1 MGRKIQIA
9 HEAPLSLMPFIRQV
23 TDYDYALVHLFED
36 KEIGEIY
43 RSFFIESMKM
53 GRKVILDNSIFELG
67 EAFDIGRFFW
77 HVEKLLPTEYI
88 IPDVFQDS
96 KGTLKNVED
105 WFQLVNEMNP
115 EILNQCKAIGVVQGK
130 TEKECI
136 ECYKALASN
145 PNIYKIAI
153 PFDFEWYQDK
163 NRIKHKEIAYYR
175 GRQNFVMKLS
185 DLFVELGIKKPIHL
199 LGCALPQEFGF
210 YKNIGCGVTNIE
222 SIDTSN
228 PVLHGMEG
236 YRYTDEWL
244 DFKSSTKMATIMGES
259 ATPQQVADV
268 FYNIGKFRESVI

>member
-1 MGRKIQIA
+1 MRKTFQIA

-36 KEIGEIY
+36 KEIGGPY
-43 RSFFIESMKM
+43 KNFFVESMKM

-67 EAFDIGRFFW
+67 EAFDVGEFFS
-77 HVEKLLPTEYI
+77 HVQDLLPTEYI

-105 WFQLVNEMNP
+105 WFQLVNDLNP
-115 EILNQCKAIGVVQGK
+115 AILIKCKAIGVVQGK
-130 TEKECI
+130 TEEECI
-136 ECYKALASN
+136 ECYKALASH

-153 PFDFEWYQDK
+153 PFDFEWYQEQ
-163 NRIKHKEIAYYR
+163 NRLFQKEIAYMV
-175 GRQNFVMKLS
+175 GRRHFVMKLS
-185 DLFVELGIKKPIHL
+185 RIGELLPVKPLHL
-199 LGCALPQEFGF
+199 LGCALPQEFIY
-210 YKNIGCGVTNIE
+210 YKNVVPGLLYIE

-244 DFKSSTKMATIMGES
+244 NFKSSTKMATIMEEG

-268 FYNIGKFRESVI
+268 FYNIGKFRESII

>member
-1 MGRKIQIA
+1 MRKTFQIA

-36 KEIGEIY
+36 KELGEPY
-43 RSFFIESMKM
+43 KNFFVESMKM

-67 EAFDIGRFFW
+67 EAFDVGKFFW
-77 HVEKLLPTEYI
+77 YVQDLTPTEYI

-115 EILNQCKAIGVVQGK
+115 AILIKCKAIGVVQGK
-130 TEKECI
+130 TEEECI

-153 PFDFEWYQDK
+153 PFDFEWYQEQNK
-163 NRIKHKEIAYYR
+163 LSQKEIAYMV
-175 GRQNFVMKLS
+175 GRRRFVMELS
-185 DLFVELGIKKPIHL
+185 RIDELLPIKPLHL
-199 LGCALPQEFGF
+199 LGCALPQEFIYYRNVVPGLL
-210 YKNIGCGVTNIE
+210 YIE

-244 DFKSSTKMATIMGES
+244 DFKSSTKMATIMGEG

-268 FYNIGKFRESVI
+268 FYNIGKFRESII

>member
-1 MGRKIQIA
+1 MRKTFQIA

-36 KEIGEIY
+36 KELGGPY
-43 RSFFIESMKM
+43 KNFFVESMKM

-67 EAFDIGRFFW
+67 EAFDVGKFFW
-77 HVEKLLPTEYI
+77 HVQDLLPTEYI

-115 EILNQCKAIGVVQGK
+115 AILTRCKAIGVVQGK
-130 TEKECI
+130 TEEECI

-153 PFDFEWYQDK
+153 PFDFEWYQEQS
-163 NRIKHKEIAYYR
+163 RLSLKEVAYMV
-175 GRQNFVMKLS
+175 GRRHFVMKLS
-185 DLFVELGIKKPIHL
+185 TIDKLLPIKPLHL
-199 LGCALPQEFGF
+199 LGCALPQEFTY
-210 YKNIGCGVTNIE
+210 YKNVVPGLLYIE

-244 DFKSSTKMATIMGES
+244 NFKSSTKMATIMEEG
-259 ATPQQVADV
+259 ATLQQVADV
-268 FYNIGKFRESVI
+268 FYNIGKFRESII

>member
-1 MGRKIQIA
+1 
-9 HEAPLSLMPFIRQV
+9 
-23 TDYDYALVHLFED
+23 
-36 KEIGEIY
+36 
-43 RSFFIESMKM
+43 
-53 GRKVILDNSIFELG
+53 
-67 EAFDIGRFFW
+67 
-77 HVEKLLPTEYI
+77 
-88 IPDVFQDS
+88 
-96 KGTLKNVED
+96 
-105 WFQLVNEMNP
+105 
-115 EILNQCKAIGVVQGK
+115 
-130 TEKECI
+130 
-136 ECYKALASN
+136 
-145 PNIYKIAI
+145 
-153 PFDFEWYQDK
+153 
-163 NRIKHKEIAYYR
+163 
-175 GRQNFVMKLS
+175 MKLS